1 MPMATVR
8 SGAEEVSGARAP
20 GAALESLYRDTHRSL
35 VRLAT
40 LLLSDQ
46 QRAEDVVQDVF
57 VDLFERW
64 GRLRSQQ
71 SLEGYVRTA
80 VAHAAVSAHRH
91 RRVAERHRPDPVGP
105 VDSAE
110 VTALSRLRR
119 SEIIGALDALPQR
132 QRQVVVLR
140 YYGGLSEADIAR
152 ALGVSRGAVKSH
164 CSRALRNLRPV
175 LEAVT

>member
-1 MPMATVR
+1 MRAVR
-8 SGAEEVSGARAP
+8 SGADQASRARAP
-20 GAALESLYRDTHRSL
+20 VDTLESLYRDTHTSL

-40 LLLSDQ
+40 LLLLDQ
-46 QRAEDVVQDVF
+46 PRAEEIVQDVF

-64 GRLRSQQ
+64 GRLRSHE

-80 VAHAAVSAHRH
+80 VAHAAVSALRH
-91 RRVAERHRPDPVGP
+91 QKVVKRHRPDLPGP
-105 VDSAE
+105 VESAE

-119 SEIIGALDALPQR
+119 SEIIGALHTLPQR

-140 YYGGLSEADIAR
+140 FYGGLSEADIAR

-164 CSRALRNLRPV
+164 CFRALRNLRPV
-175 LEAVT
+175 LEATT